1 MVLKIK
7 KLYTESTVYTVL
19 IVAVYG
25 RKSIFLA
32 RLNRTAAAAAAI
44 MAISLTCTEFCRRRR
59 SQFVVAEDHN
69 IPESKWSLLGP
80 YDGTVTCD

>member
-32 RLNRTAAAAAAI
+32 RLNRTAAAAATAI

-69 IPESKWSLLGP
+69 IPESKWSLFMA
-80 YDGTVTCD
+80 V